1 MTNKTIGKYGEQLA
15 KNFLIKKGFEILEL
29 NYRYSRL
36 AEIDII
42 AKKADTIHFIEVK
55 TRTQNFFGEPLEAI
69 NQNKLKSIYKCA
81 LYYMQNVSK
90 KTKKY
95 QIDAIGIVLNKEN
108 EPNITYIENL
118 AL

>member
-15 KNFLIKKGFEILEL
+15 KNFLIKKGFKILEL

-42 AKKADTIHFIEVK
+42 AKKDNKIHFIEVK
-55 TRTQNFFGEPLEAI
+55 TRTQNYFGTPFEAI

-81 LYYMQNVSK
+81 LFYMQNTK
-90 KTKKY
+90 EKTEKF
-95 QIDAIGIVLNKEN
+95 QIDAIGILLNKDN
-108 EPNITYIENL
+108 KHDITYIENL
-118 AL
+118 VL